1 MTEMSR
7 WPNCLRKKMTDMSQR
22 NKLCFEADLHFFSV
36 NFGESTIGK
45 VKKLQ
50 TYLRQTVQQCWQ
62 IFSDLY
68 FCRIRSSFSCSQ
80 ARNTRSGNNFFSRPR
95 LSSHHLWKAKQR
107 KWRSFRFVA
116 RFCELKS
123 LSSSLGR
130 SRLASL
136 VNFSDLVLHSVILLW
151 LNQYDARISCIL
163 NANAQ
168 VVF

>member
-95 LSSHHLWKAKQR
+95 LSSHHLWEAKQR
-107 KWRSFRFVA
+107 KWRCFRFVA

-130 SRLASL
+130 SRLPWKCCL
-136 VNFSDLVLHSVILLW
+136 LHESFLPRYFTQVAHRLPRHILLRS
-151 LNQYDARISCIL
+151 LPR
-163 NANAQ
+163 
-168 VVF
+168 